1 MENQSIIKEQE
12 QEKEVYRI
20 SPEIGKYYVTT
31 FYTRKTGSYL
41 QKNEKYYTTNELIY
55 VGKCIKHGS
64 EGYGDNAEHWE
75 IFENDEGKK
84 EIIEYD
90 YEGKRVFKEIKL
102 DTLENKE

>member
-1 MENQSIIKEQE
+1 MENQSSIIKEQE

-55 VGKCIKHGS
+55 VGKCIEHGS
-64 EGYGDNAEHWE
+64 DGGFGDNAEYWE

-90 YEGKRVFKEIKL
+90 YEGKRVFILVEKN
-102 DTLENKE
+102 ENK